1 MNLDLW
7 LQYQLLVDYID
18 NFGQFTNVFKELKTL
33 SQLADHSIFYLA
45 YNATGSQFAY
55 ERGYYMRDSGRYEK
69 GDPKVLK
76 NFSDLTGWSNIMGSY
91 DPYKD
96 LRQAV
101 NPK

>member
-1 MNLDLW
+1 
-7 LQYQLLVDYID
+7 
-18 NFGQFTNVFKELKTL
+18 
-33 SQLADHSIFYLA
+33 
-45 YNATGSQFAY
+45 
-55 ERGYYMRDSGRYEK
+55 MRDSGRYEK